1 MKVRHKFAEGE
12 AFEFNQNMVDKTEP
26 VPNGVNVIWRKDFA
40 IGKTEQSLEPMIEH
54 NRNSS
59 SILCAGCWIV
69 KDTKTGETVVY
80 YPLDRQMTGKENML
94 QDFMEV
100 PDA

>member
-12 AFEFNQNMVDKTEP
+12 AFEFTQGMMDKIEP
-26 VPNGVNVIWRKDFA
+26 MPNGVQVIWREA
-40 IGKTEQSLEPMIEH
+40 PPMGQTENIIEPLLQH
-54 NRNSS
+54 NPHSS

-80 YPLDRQMTGKENML
+80 YPLDGQMTGKENML
-94 QDFMEV
+94 QDFTELTI
-100 PDA
+100 